1 MGLLVPSFH
10 DEYVVAKADNDYQRI
25 DNPGAT
31 YKTQRVWLSNDNE
44 YFYEGDYKNN
54 VSYSYQDK
62 NYVIE
67 MPSIINTY
75 DNKTYYYADI
85 PYEVSTMS
93 FLRMKDNDIG
103 KKIDKTIYYGGC
115 YFASGSS
122 LEDFDINIGVVENAD
137 ANILSLVVESYLT
150 YGKSDSIGCTSSTV
164 QTLFNTWFKNK
175 SASKDDLKNAKIKD
189 YTGYAANNN
198 SYEGLTKESEF
209 SVNEKWNTMCSQAG
223 IDPNTGLHRSIDV
236 SWFKSKEF
244 IGALIIG
251 GTAIVVGGS
260 LIGYLLIKKKRMVD

>member
-1 MGLLVPSFH
+1 MKLIKLLPLLLPIMMGLLVPNFH

-44 YFYEGDYKNN
+44 YFYEDGYKNN

-93 FLRMKDNDIG
+93 FLRMKDSDIS
-103 KKIDKTIYYGGC
+103 KKIDKT
-115 YFASGSS
+115 
-122 LEDFDINIGVVENAD
+122 
-137 ANILSLVVESYLT
+137 T
-150 YGKSDSIGCTSSTV
+150 
-164 QTLFNTWFKNK
+164 
-175 SASKDDLKNAKIKD
+175 
-189 YTGYAANNN
+189 
-198 SYEGLTKESEF
+198 
-209 SVNEKWNTMCSQAG
+209 
-223 IDPNTGLHRSIDV
+223 R
-236 SWFKSKEF
+236 
-244 IGALIIG
+244 
-251 GTAIVVGGS
+251 
-260 LIGYLLIKKKRMVD
+260 